1 MKKAQ
6 DGLVSTDTALEA
18 LQNSIASHQK
28 SKQSKQY
35 VQRILLVIIQLL
47 LLLTYK
53 FLRIKFVA
61 DATDLPPPLRG
72 KPLVKKQK
80 STSRI
85 SNGTTRSMPSSP
97 AIGAS
102 RSPAIAPPTSVPIVC
117 DEKTQKLQA
126 LRTPL
131 IHLLAVRQV
140 SAKFLSQKTCCSE
153 DECNEVLNKVGQ
165 KHYLDQAKWN
175 LTDKSYKELDVWAFP
190 YPSEFERQFA
200 IDRAVAAFD
209 RMRISREEHIWQML
223 LPKDERGKGKILSKL
238 NLHSGPLAKST
249 TPRIHVQAID
259 DSAPGGHETG
269 NDSDKKDRLGPN
281 DAHPMARSKSQDQIT
296 KKKVSEREAQSKR
309 LLKNPKKTAAPKLR
323 EAPSTVK
330 KGAKKTAVAY
340 VNTPKSTEFVHESD
354 EDEDMIDVENK
365 PAASTTQPEEM
376 KWTPKVDNKTSSGT
390 STKLRISEGK
400 GSKTQ
405 KKAPA
410 PLHKPAGSKSAAPNA
425 SISKARNKF
434 SDSSQSSVPKTK
446 SVSRTSPHKPSPLRS
461 PPTNASDLD
470 NDATFHLTSSNSSTP
485 LATHSRII
493 NGTTMS
499 INARTSSQVAPKT
512 AEIPLKRKADEI
524 EANVNNLSGSLINGR
539 SKPVKR
545 HKAPILSPPPSDR
558 SSSTATTSR
567 SSSPPLIRSKTI
579 EKAVHFKTYYAKY
592 EKLHRELSDRRDRS
606 EADVEKLFT
615 MHKRLVTLKD
625 EISRSSKFGSEIVLE
640 SRKMV
645 VG

>member
-1 MKKAQ
+1 M
-6 DGLVSTDTALEA
+6 
-18 LQNSIASHQK
+18 
-28 SKQSKQY
+28 
-35 VQRILLVIIQLL
+35 
-47 LLLTYK
+47 
-53 FLRIKFVA
+53 
-61 DATDLPPPLRG
+61 
-72 KPLVKKQK
+72 
-80 STSRI
+80 
-85 SNGTTRSMPSSP
+85 
-97 AIGAS
+97 
-102 RSPAIAPPTSVPIVC
+102 
-117 DEKTQKLQA
+117 
-126 LRTPL
+126 
-131 IHLLAVRQV
+131 RQV

-238 NLHSGPLAKST
+238 NLHSGPMAKST
-249 TPRIHVQAID
+249 TPRIHVQATD
-259 DSAPGGHETG
+259 DSAQGGNETG

-309 LLKNPKKTAAPKLR
+309 LLKNPKKTAVPKPK

-330 KGAKKTAVAY
+330 RGSKKSAAASI
-340 VNTPKSTEFVHESD
+340 NTPKSTEFVQESD

-365 PAASTTQPEEM
+365 TASSTTQAEEV
-376 KWTPKVDNKTSSGT
+376 KRTPKVDYKTLSGT
-390 STKLRISEGK
+390 HTKPRISEGK

-405 KKAPA
+405 KKAPG
-410 PLHKPAGSKSAAPNA
+410 PFHKPAGSKSAAPNA
-425 SISKARNKF
+425 SISNARNKL

-446 SVSRTSPHKPSPLRS
+446 SGSRTSPHKPSPLGSS

-470 NDATFHLTSSNSSTP
+470 NDATSHLTSSNSSTP
-485 LATHSRII
+485 LATQSRII
-493 NGTTMS
+493 SGTTVS

-512 AEIPLKRKADEI
+512 TEIPLKRKADEI
-524 EANVNNLSGSLINGR
+524 EANVNTSSLTNGR
-539 SKPVKR
+539 SNPVKR

-567 SSSPPLIRSKTI
+567 SSSPIRSRTI
-579 EKAVHFKTYYAKY
+579 DKALHFKTYYAKY
-592 EKLHRELSDRRDRS
+592 EKLHRELSERRDRS

-615 MHKRLVTLKD
+615 MHKRLVALKD
-625 EISRSSKFGSEIVLE
+625 EISRNSKFGSEIGLE
-640 SRKMV
+640 TRKMV
-645 VG
+645 AA

>member
-1 MKKAQ
+1 
-6 DGLVSTDTALEA
+6 
-18 LQNSIASHQK
+18 
-28 SKQSKQY
+28 
-35 VQRILLVIIQLL
+35 
-47 LLLTYK
+47 
-53 FLRIKFVA
+53 
-61 DATDLPPPLRG
+61 
-72 KPLVKKQK
+72 
-80 STSRI
+80 
-85 SNGTTRSMPSSP
+85 MPSSP

-102 RSPAIAPPTSVPIVC
+102 RSPAIAPPTSAPSVY

-249 TPRIHVQAID
+249 TPRIHVQATD
-259 DSAPGGHETG
+259 DSAHGGHETG

-281 DAHPMARSKSQDQIT
+281 DAHSMARSKSQDQIT

-309 LLKNPKKTAAPKLR
+309 LLKNPKKTAVPKPK

-330 KGAKKTAVAY
+330 KGNKKTAAAS
-340 VNTPKSTEFVHESD
+340 NSTPKSAEFVQESD

-365 PAASTTQPEEM
+365 PSSSMTQAEEV
-376 KWTPKVDNKTSSGT
+376 KQTPKVDSKTSSGIT
-390 STKLRISEGK
+390 TKPRISEGK
-400 GSKTQ
+400 GAKTQ

-410 PLHKPAGSKSAAPNA
+410 PFHKPAGSKSTASNA
-425 SISKARNKF
+425 SISKARSKF

-446 SVSRTSPHKPSPLRS
+446 SVSRTSPHKPSPLGSS

-470 NDATFHLTSSNSSTP
+470 NDATSHLTSSNSSTP
-485 LATHSRII
+485 LATQSRII
-493 NGTTMS
+493 SGSNVS

-512 AEIPLKRKADEI
+512 TEIPLKRKADEM
-524 EANVNNLSGSLINGR
+524 EAHVNNSSGSLTNSRGN
-539 SKPVKR
+539 PVKR
-545 HKAPILSPPPSDR
+545 HKAPILSPPPSDG

-567 SSSPPLIRSKTI
+567 SSSPPSIRSRTI
-579 EKAVHFKTYYAKY
+579 DKALHFKTYYAKY
-592 EKLHRELSDRRDRS
+592 EKLHRELSERRDRS

-615 MHKRLVTLKD
+615 MHKRLVALKD
-625 EISRSSKFGSEIVLE
+625 EISRNSKFGSEIGLE
-640 SRKMV
+640 TRKMV
-645 VG
+645 AA

>member
-1 MKKAQ
+1 
-6 DGLVSTDTALEA
+6 
-18 LQNSIASHQK
+18 
-28 SKQSKQY
+28 
-35 VQRILLVIIQLL
+35 
-47 LLLTYK
+47 
-53 FLRIKFVA
+53 
-61 DATDLPPPLRG
+61 
-72 KPLVKKQK
+72 
-80 STSRI
+80 
-85 SNGTTRSMPSSP
+85 MPSSP

-102 RSPAIAPPTSVPIVC
+102 GSPAIAPPTSAPIVC
-117 DEKTQKLQA
+117 NEKTQKLQA

-153 DECNEVLNKVGQ
+153 DECNEVLDKVGQ

-209 RMRISREEHIWQML
+209 RMRISREEHVWQML

-249 TPRIHVQAID
+249 TPRINVQATD
-259 DSAPGGHETG
+259 DSAQGGHETG

-309 LLKNPKKTAAPKLR
+309 LLKNPKKTAAPKPR
-323 EAPSTVK
+323 EAPSAGK
-330 KGAKKTAVAY
+330 RGSKKTAAAPI
-340 VNTPKSTEFVHESD
+340 NTPKSTEFVHESD

-365 PAASTTQPEEM
+365 PVPSTTTPEELN
-376 KWTPKVDNKTSSGT
+376 WTPKVDSKTSSGT
-390 STKLRISEGK
+390 PTKLRMSEIK
-400 GSKTQ
+400 GAKTQ

-410 PLHKPAGSKSAAPNA
+410 PLHKPTGGKSTAANA

-434 SDSSQSSVPKTK
+434 SDSSQSSVTKTK
-446 SVSRTSPHKPSPLRS
+446 SVSRTSPHKPSPLGSS

-470 NDATFHLTSSNSSTP
+470 NDANSQVTSSNSSTP
-485 LATHSRII
+485 LATQSRIMSGTNVPI
-493 NGTTMS
+493 NV
-499 INARTSSQVAPKT
+499 RPSSQVVPKT
-512 AEIPLKRKADEI
+512 TETPLKRKADEI
-524 EANVNNLSGSLINGR
+524 EATVHNPSSSLTNGR
-539 SKPVKR
+539 NNPVKR
-545 HKAPILSPPPSDR
+545 QKSSILSPPPSDS

-567 SSSPPLIRSKTI
+567 SSSSPSIRSLTI
-579 EKAVHFKTYYAKY
+579 DKALHFKKYYAMY
-592 EKLHRELSDRRDRS
+592 EKLHRELSERRDRS

-615 MHKRLVTLKD
+615 MHKRLVALKD
-625 EISRSSKFGSEIVLE
+625 EISKNSKFGGDIGLE

-645 VG
+645 AT

>member
-1 MKKAQ
+1 
-6 DGLVSTDTALEA
+6 
-18 LQNSIASHQK
+18 
-28 SKQSKQY
+28 
-35 VQRILLVIIQLL
+35 
-47 LLLTYK
+47 
-53 FLRIKFVA
+53 
-61 DATDLPPPLRG
+61 
-72 KPLVKKQK
+72 
-80 STSRI
+80 
-85 SNGTTRSMPSSP
+85 MPSSP

-102 RSPAIAPPTSVPIVC
+102 RSPAIAPPSSAPIVC
-117 DEKTQKLQA
+117 DEKTKKLQA

-249 TPRIHVQAID
+249 TPRIHVQATD
-259 DSAPGGHETG
+259 DSAQGGHETG

-309 LLKNPKKTAAPKLR
+309 LLKNPKKAATPKPR
-323 EAPSTVK
+323 EAPSIVK
-330 KGAKKTAVAY
+330 KGFKKTAAASI
-340 VNTPKSTEFVHESD
+340 NTPKSAEFVHESD

-365 PAASTTQPEEM
+365 PASSATQAEEV
-376 KWTPKVDNKTSSGT
+376 KWTPKVDYKTSSGP
-390 STKLRISEGK
+390 STKPKISEGK
-400 GSKTQ
+400 GLKTQ
-405 KKAPA
+405 KKALA
-410 PLHKPAGSKSAAPNA
+410 SLHKPAGSKSAAPNA
-425 SISKARNKF
+425 SISKARNKL
-434 SDSSQSSVPKTK
+434 SDSSQTSVPKAK
-446 SVSRTSPHKPSPLRS
+446 SVSRTSPHKPSPLGSS

-470 NDATFHLTSSNSSTP
+470 NDATSHLTSSNSSTP
-485 LATHSRII
+485 LATQSRII
-493 NGTTMS
+493 NGTTVS
-499 INARTSSQVAPKT
+499 INARISSQSAPKT
-512 AEIPLKRKADEI
+512 TEIPLKRKADEI
-524 EANVNNLSGSLINGR
+524 EANVNNLSGSLTNGR
-539 SKPVKR
+539 SNSVKR

-567 SSSPPLIRSKTI
+567 SSSPPSIRTI
-579 EKAVHFKTYYAKY
+579 DKALHFKTYYARY
-592 EKLHRELSDRRDRS
+592 EKLHRELSERRDRS
-606 EADVEKLFT
+606 EADVEKLFE
-615 MHKRLVTLKD
+615 MHKRLVALKD
-625 EISRSSKFGSEIVLE
+625 EISRNSKFGSEIGLE
-640 SRKMV
+640 SRRMV
-645 VG
+645 AA

>member
-1 MKKAQ
+1 
-6 DGLVSTDTALEA
+6 
-18 LQNSIASHQK
+18 
-28 SKQSKQY
+28 
-35 VQRILLVIIQLL
+35 
-47 LLLTYK
+47 
-53 FLRIKFVA
+53 
-61 DATDLPPPLRG
+61 
-72 KPLVKKQK
+72 
-80 STSRI
+80 
-85 SNGTTRSMPSSP
+85 MPSSP

-102 RSPAIAPPTSVPIVC
+102 SSPAIAPPTSAPSVL

-249 TPRIHVQAID
+249 TPRIHVQATD
-259 DSAPGGHETG
+259 DSAHGGHETG

-309 LLKNPKKTAAPKLR
+309 LLKNPKKTAVPKPK

-330 KGAKKTAVAY
+330 KGPKKMAAASTS
-340 VNTPKSTEFVHESD
+340 TPKSTEFVQESD

-365 PAASTTQPEEM
+365 PASSTSQSEEV
-376 KWTPKVDNKTSSGT
+376 KQTSKVDYKTSSGIT
-390 STKLRISEGK
+390 PKPRISEGK
-400 GSKTQ
+400 GAKTQ

-410 PLHKPAGSKSAAPNA
+410 PFHKPAGSKSAASNA
-425 SISKARNKF
+425 SISKSRSKF

-446 SVSRTSPHKPSPLRS
+446 SVSRTSPHKPSPLGSS

-470 NDATFHLTSSNSSTP
+470 NDATSHITSSNSSTP
-485 LATHSRII
+485 LVNQSRII
-493 NGTTMS
+493 SGTNVST
-499 INARTSSQVAPKT
+499 NARTSSQVAPKT
-512 AEIPLKRKADEI
+512 TEILLKRKADEI
-524 EANVNNLSGSLINGR
+524 EANVNNSSGSLTNGR
-539 SKPVKR
+539 SNPVKR
-545 HKAPILSPPPSDR
+545 HKAPILSPPPSDG

-567 SSSPPLIRSKTI
+567 SSSPPSIRSRTI
-579 EKAVHFKTYYAKY
+579 DKALHFKTYYAKY
-592 EKLHRELSDRRDRS
+592 EKLHRELSERRDRS

-615 MHKRLVTLKD
+615 MHKRLVALKD
-625 EISRSSKFGSEIVLE
+625 EISKNSKFGSENGLE
-640 SRKMV
+640 TRKMV
-645 VG
+645 AA

>member
-1 MKKAQ
+1 M
-6 DGLVSTDTALEA
+6 
-18 LQNSIASHQK
+18 
-28 SKQSKQY
+28 
-35 VQRILLVIIQLL
+35 
-47 LLLTYK
+47 LTYK

-61 DATDLPPPLRG
+61 DATDLPPPLPG
-72 KPLVKKQK
+72 KPLAKKQK

-102 RSPAIAPPTSVPIVC
+102 RSPAIAPPTSAPSVC

-249 TPRIHVQAID
+249 TPRIHVQATD
-259 DSAPGGHETG
+259 DSAHGGHETG

-281 DAHPMARSKSQDQIT
+281 DAHPMARPKSQDQIT

-309 LLKNPKKTAAPKLR
+309 LLKNPKKTAAPKPK
-323 EAPSTVK
+323 EAPSTAK
-330 KGAKKTAVAY
+330 KGSKKTAAASISA
-340 VNTPKSTEFVHESD
+340 PKSTEFVQESD

-365 PAASTTQPEEM
+365 PASSTTQAEEV
-376 KWTPKVDNKTSSGT
+376 KQTPKVDYKTSSNIT
-390 STKLRISEGK
+390 TKPRISESK

-410 PLHKPAGSKSAAPNA
+410 PFHKPAGSKSAAPNA
-425 SISKARNKF
+425 SISKVRSKF

-470 NDATFHLTSSNSSTP
+470 NDVTSHLTSSNSSTP
-485 LATHSRII
+485 LATQSRII
-493 NGTTMS
+493 SGTTVS

-512 AEIPLKRKADEI
+512 TELPLKRKADEI
-524 EANVNNLSGSLINGR
+524 EANVNNPSGSLTNGR
-539 SKPVKR
+539 SNPAKR

-567 SSSPPLIRSKTI
+567 SSSPPSIRSRTI
-579 EKAVHFKTYYAKY
+579 DKALHFKTYYAKY
-592 EKLHRELSDRRDRS
+592 EKLHRELSERRDRS
-606 EADVEKLFT
+606 EADVEKLFR
-615 MHKRLVTLKD
+615 MHKRLVALKD
-625 EISRSSKFGSEIVLE
+625 EISRNSKFGSELGLE
-640 SRKMV
+640 TRKMV
-645 VG
+645 AA

>member
-1 MKKAQ
+1 
-6 DGLVSTDTALEA
+6 
-18 LQNSIASHQK
+18 
-28 SKQSKQY
+28 
-35 VQRILLVIIQLL
+35 
-47 LLLTYK
+47 
-53 FLRIKFVA
+53 
-61 DATDLPPPLRG
+61 
-72 KPLVKKQK
+72 
-80 STSRI
+80 
-85 SNGTTRSMPSSP
+85 MPSSP

-102 RSPAIAPPTSVPIVC
+102 SSPAIAPPTSAPSVF

-249 TPRIHVQAID
+249 TPRIHVQATD
-259 DSAPGGHETG
+259 DSAHGGHETG

-309 LLKNPKKTAAPKLR
+309 LLKNPKKAAVPKPK

-330 KGAKKTAVAY
+330 KGPKKTAAASTS
-340 VNTPKSTEFVHESD
+340 TPKSTEFVQESD
-354 EDEDMIDVENK
+354 EDEDMIDAENK
-365 PAASTTQPEEM
+365 PASSTTQAEEV
-376 KWTPKVDNKTSSGT
+376 KQTPKVGYKTSSGIIP
-390 STKLRISEGK
+390 KPRISEGK
-400 GSKTQ
+400 VAKTQ

-410 PLHKPAGSKSAAPNA
+410 PFHKPAGSKSAASNA
-425 SISKARNKF
+425 SISKSRSKF
-434 SDSSQSSVPKTK
+434 SDSSQSSAPKTK
-446 SVSRTSPHKPSPLRS
+446 AVSRTSPHKPSPLGSS
-461 PPTNASDLD
+461 PPTNASDLE
-470 NDATFHLTSSNSSTP
+470 NDATSHLTSSNSSTP
-485 LATHSRII
+485 LVTQSRISSVI
-493 NGTTMS
+493 NVS
-499 INARTSSQVAPKT
+499 IIARTSSQVAPKT
-512 AEIPLKRKADEI
+512 TEIALKRKADEI
-524 EANVNNLSGSLINGR
+524 EANVNNSSGSLTNDR
-539 SKPVKR
+539 SNSVKR
-545 HKAPILSPPPSDR
+545 QKAPILSPPPSDR

-567 SSSPPLIRSKTI
+567 SSSPPSIRSRTI
-579 EKAVHFKTYYAKY
+579 DKALHFKTYYAKY
-592 EKLHRELSDRRDRS
+592 EKLHRELSERRDRS

-615 MHKRLVTLKD
+615 MHKRLVALKD
-625 EISRSSKFGSEIVLE
+625 EISRNSKFGSEIGLE
-640 SRKMV
+640 TRKMV
-645 VG
+645 AT